1 MIAPCV
7 WFVEHTLCLDQ
18 EYSCLFQ
25 PSTLCIFKR
34 GEFLAGV
41 LRMPS
46 KKILC
51 PRQKFRKKTHV
62 LPPKIPKHYAPARS
76 SNEFS
81 ELLAGSHV
89 FFSEFLAGAKCFF
102 GCHSQGSRQK
112 VLFLRHSGPITGL
125 DNQTQPRRPITGL
138 EKCLERERK
147 RERERERDRERER
160 ERIDI
165 KKALYF
171 VERL

>member
-1 MIAPCV
+1 
-7 WFVEHTLCLDQ
+7 
-18 EYSCLFQ
+18 
-25 PSTLCIFKR
+25 
-34 GEFLAGV
+34 
-41 LRMPS
+41 MPS

-81 ELLAGSHV
+81 EFLAGAHV

-138 EKCLERERK
+138 EKCLEREKFWTDIQCRPITGL
-147 RERERERDRERER
+147 ESANQTGF
-160 ERIDI
+160 IDGEMSNLSHMSI
-165 KKALYF
+165 GHWWIY
-171 VERL
+171 RGIN